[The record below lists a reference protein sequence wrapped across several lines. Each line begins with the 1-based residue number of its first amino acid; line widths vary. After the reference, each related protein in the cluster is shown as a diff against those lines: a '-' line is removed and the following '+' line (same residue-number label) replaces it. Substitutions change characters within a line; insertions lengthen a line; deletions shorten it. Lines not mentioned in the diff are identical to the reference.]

1 MNNAYATKLDFW
13 EEECFPIF
21 GDFIAKSAAL
31 KSIFVVRK
39 YSKLIYNSLFS
50 QITKA
55 VKLLNIRRTG
65 SS

>member
-1 MNNAYATKLDFW
+1 MNNAHSTKLDFW

-21 GDFIAKSAAL
+21 GDFIAKSAL